1 MIRVKTT
8 LKSSLN
14 NLGVLDLS
22 AKKWIMKQY
31 WRIGQIRALTA
42 LATGMLVLGRWYYGY
57 VPIIKDWGIIG
68 ALILGSFLFSI
79 FLGVGWI
86 YDIKL
91 RQWSQSNQVLIE
103 KNPYSYVPNFK
114 NAAFEYQI
122 FYAIASSYR
131 KIMNKLK
138 LDTKNIDDLALFMSD
153 YYSYKPEKKD
163 IDHCEKEGDSFL
175 ESHEFDPSNTYEMKK
190 IPLSSRIKLA
200 WELNVLRL
208 NWIQALTGLIQDTLV
223 FGILYVFVVFPFVS
237 EENALWYAIMGISL
251 PMFLILIIAGWFYD
265 KKFRVWS
272 ANVAVNIDRNPY
284 SYVMEPK
291 MYAFILPFMNVMIDT
306 LRSVMVKINLEPKEM
321 TSLMGYLDEYARLS
335 ASRNQDLKYAL
346 DLRAS
351 LGVLF
356 EKPQKEA

>member
-1 MIRVKTT
+1 M
-8 LKSSLN
+8 
-14 NLGVLDLS
+14 S

-31 WRIGQIRALTA
+31 WRIGQIRVLTA

-57 VPIIKDWGIIG
+57 VPIIQDWGIFG
-68 ALILGSFLFSI
+68 ALILGAFLFSI

-114 NAAFEYQI
+114 NAAFDYPI
-122 FYAIASSYR
+122 FYAITSSYR
-131 KIMNKLK
+131 KIMTKLN
-138 LDTKNIDDLALFMSD
+138 LDTKHFDDLAIFMSD
-153 YYSYKPEKKD
+153 FFSYRAEKKD
-163 IDHCEKEGDSFL
+163 IDHSEKEADSFL
-175 ESHEFDPSNTYEMKK
+175 QSHEFDPSGTYEMKK
-190 IPLSSRIKLA
+190 KPLSARIKLN
-200 WELNVLRL
+200 WELNALRL

-237 EENALWYAIMGISL
+237 QQDALWYAIMGISL
-251 PMFLILIIAGWFYD
+251 PMFIILIIAGWFYD

-272 ANVAVNIDRNPY
+272 ADTAVKVDRNPY

-291 MYAFILPFMNVMIDT
+291 LYALTLPFINAMIDT
-306 LRSVMVKINLEPKEM
+306 LRSVMVKLDLDPKEAS
-321 TSLMGYLDEYARLS
+321 SLIEYLDEYAKLS
-335 ASRNQDLKYAL
+335 ASRNKDLKYAL

-351 LGVLF
+351 LGALF
-356 EKPQKEA
+356 QEHQKEVE